1 MTRRSLLP
9 QHVPLRL
16 APSDSTPPGSGYG
29 LLRRSLLGW
38 GVGALAASAGLGGC
52 GFKLRASQ
60 TMAFQTIAVTP
71 ERGAGVAA
79 DMARYFAES
88 LRPVAPG
95 QGGVAPEVIL
105 DILQELREKTVVGV
119 NTSGQVREYQLRLA
133 VTFKLRTPQGR
144 ELIAPT
150 EIEQR
155 REISFNESAVLAKEA
170 EEVLLFRDMQ
180 TDIAQQLLRRLA
192 AIKNL
197 GGGTAPLP

>member
-1 MTRRSLLP
+1 MPNTPSLISNRRSM
-9 QHVPLRL
+9 
-16 APSDSTPPGSGYG
+16 
-29 LLRRSLLGW
+29 
-38 GVGALAASAGLGGC
+38 LAALLAGAGLSGC

-60 TMAFQTIAVTP
+60 TMAFNTIAVTP

-79 DMARYFAES
+79 DMARYFSAS
-88 LRPVAPG
+88 LKPAAPG
-95 QGGVAPEVIL
+95 KGEAAPEVVL
-105 DILQELREKTVVGV
+105 DIVRELREKTVVGV

-155 REISFNESAVLAKEA
+155 REISFNESAVLAKEN
-170 EEVLLFRDMQ
+170 EEVLLYRDMQ
-180 TDIAQQLLRRLA
+180 TDIVQQLLRRLA

-197 GGGTAPLP
+197 GVDAPPAAP